1 MVDKITQYKVQRAK
15 CTIVSLLFLGVRQVL
30 LLETDFAMFLVH
42 LAFDRIALNEI
53 YVGICFLWKENSC
66 SALDFRDPMPTD
78 RNLQAIWK
86 YKKYSLDLKQN
97 HFTSFI
103 TLSKCGI
110 FNLLDNLV
118 ALIFSVHV
126 TLSK

>member
-53 YVGICFLWKENSC
+53 YVVGICFLWKENSC
-66 SALDFRDPMPTD
+66 SALDFKDPMPTD
-78 RNLQAIWK
+78 RHQSIL
-86 YKKYSLDLKQN
+86 
-97 HFTSFI
+97 
-103 TLSKCGI
+103 LSI
-110 FNLLDNLV
+110 
-118 ALIFSVHV
+118 
-126 TLSK
+126 